1 MSDKIKDLN
10 EKMTTQEDSL
20 MNITTNMSNLKVSLN
35 ETSTNLDSTI
45 RDQDAHLERIEKL
58 ETDLLLLKD
67 EHDTRLLTLSSNIN
81 YVKDNYMSRPQY
93 TESTS
98 LLKEELLSSISNA
111 DDEIKNLKQRM
122 DNAEHSLTETDE
134 KVNQ

>member
-1 MSDKIKDLN
+1 MGDKIKDLN

-58 ETDLLLLKD
+58 ETDLILLKD

-81 YVKDNYMSRPQY
+81 YVKDNYMSRP
-93 TESTS
+93 
-98 LLKEELLSSISNA
+98 
-111 DDEIKNLKQRM
+111 
-122 DNAEHSLTETDE
+122 
-134 KVNQ
+134 